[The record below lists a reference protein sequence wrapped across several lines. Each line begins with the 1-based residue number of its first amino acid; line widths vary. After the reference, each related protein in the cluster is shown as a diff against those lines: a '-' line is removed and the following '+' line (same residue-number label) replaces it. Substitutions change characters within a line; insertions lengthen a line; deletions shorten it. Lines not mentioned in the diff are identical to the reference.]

1 MIDQILFYRIDR
13 GQPERELLLLIM
25 SKIHKNNR
33 NKFNLFSYSLF
44 FGSIHHILGKQYVKE
59 TT

>member
-1 MIDQILFYRIDR
+1 MIEKILFR
-13 GQPERELLLLIM
+13 GQLERELHLLIM

-44 FGSIHHILGKQYVKE
+44 FGPIHHFLGKQYVKE